1 MALGRQ
7 MAAGGAEAEVE
18 RQPTQPRLHQRDIAA
33 AIRAG
38 IRREMLAAE
47 PVATRAALHH
57 RVLIP
62 VVVASRRVAL
72 RRDEKWR
79 RLTHGE
85 PGLSFVVVR
94 RGSSC
99 LVVVFGCMQAA
110 RRHPS
115 ASFPQCKSYASHS
128 YETFARV
135 RQPKATF
142 ITAAR
147 AIRCHHLEYDG
158 NLPILSGWIGRGNLP
173 RRRATEL
180 HQGECHAM

>member
-94 RGSSC
+94 RGSLC
-99 LVVVFGCMQAA
+99 FVVL
-110 RRHPS
+110 RRSIRLHAVACRRRVATLPR
-115 ASFPQCKSYASHS
+115 HS
-128 YETFARV
+128 LN
-135 RQPKATF
+135 
-142 ITAAR
+142 AR
-147 AIRCHHLEYDG
+147 AMPATRTRHLHVSG
-158 NLPILSGWIGRGNLP
+158 SQKRPLSQPPAPYGVIIWNMTVTYRFC
-173 RRRATEL
+173 RA
-180 HQGECHAM
+180 G